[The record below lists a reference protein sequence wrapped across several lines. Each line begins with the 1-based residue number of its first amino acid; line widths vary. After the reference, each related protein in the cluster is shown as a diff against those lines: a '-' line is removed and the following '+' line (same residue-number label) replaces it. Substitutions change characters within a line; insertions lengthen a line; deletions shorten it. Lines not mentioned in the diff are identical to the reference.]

1 MLRRAEVC
9 LCHQLLDHPHKT
21 FSVSSTASQSSGR
34 SSWPTKR
41 PSLPLVGGLRWGAGP
56 PTLVAWDTNIQL
68 GWVHQSINGLLESM
82 MYIHLYARSSSM
94 LDMNRSNRIQQDP
107 TGSKTQ
113 RGFPWF
119 SLGNGWH
126 HGPVARLK
134 AMLNLL
140 DEELDKVKRSPG
152 GWCGTISRW
161 ICEIFGDL
169 SIKL

>member
-1 MLRRAEVC
+1 MLKKKGLACLVLRILRRAEVC

-41 PSLPLVGGLRWGAGP
+41 PSLPQRGTAGFDVLGP
-56 PTLVAWDTNIQL
+56 PKVGSMRYQYSTGVSSPI
-68 GWVHQSINGLLESM
+68 HQWHWPIIIYM
-82 MYIHLYARSSSM
+82 MYIYICTFIKYPRHE
-94 LDMNRSNRIQQDP
+94 QDP
-107 TGSKTQ
+107 TGSNTQ

-119 SLGNGWH
+119 FPLGTG
-126 HGPVARLK
+126 GIMAQRVARLK

-152 GWCGTISRW
+152 G
-161 ICEIFGDL
+161 
-169 SIKL
+169 